1 MSDLRVESYGEKEVS
16 AKKRSISRRVAAVGG
31 AAVLTLGLF
40 GLVGC
45 VDEDEQPPPPGGAGA
60 WFISDLEEIEDEDI
74 EGSEKG

>member
-16 AKKRSISRRVAAVGG
+16 VKKRSISRRAVVAGG
-31 AAVLTLGLF
+31 AVVLALGLF